1 MAIRDKIREGA
12 AAHLEPGEQVQAVF
26 AAQTASQYLLFAGF
40 IPFLLVNKY
49 RCVVVT
55 DRRIALFDAG
65 RWSMAKPK
73 ALITSLP
80 RATPLGPASGLW
92 HALELG
98 GEKLRVH
105 KRFHKDVD
113 EADRMRSAA

>member
-12 AAHLEPGEQVQAVF
+12 AAHLEAGEHVQAVF

-73 ALITSLP
+73 A
-80 RATPLGPASGLW
+80 AST
-92 HALELG
+92 
-98 GEKLRVH
+98 R
-105 KRFHKDVD
+105 
-113 EADRMRSAA
+113 